1 MMKYFIPILLVLFAA
16 NANGKSLK
24 DQLNQALQPK
34 TAGSAPAAAGNVSQT
49 DASSGIKEALAQGV
63 SASIAKLGT
72 TDGFL
77 KDQAVKVLVPKKLRS
92 MSDAA
97 RKFGAGKYVDQF
109 ETSMNRAAEQA
120 VPATAEVFG
129 NAIRQMSVSDA
140 LSIVRGEP
148 DAATQYFRR
157 TSGEQLKAKMLPIV
171 QQATAQTGVTQNF
184 KAMSDQSG
192 GLMGKLGGGDAV
204 DLDSY
209 VTDKALDGLFF
220 YIASKERD
228 IRANPLQAGS
238 SLLARVFGKK

>member
-1 MMKYFIPILLVLFAA
+1 MKFCIPIVLTLLAS
-16 NANGKSLK
+16 NADAKSLK

-34 TAGSAPAAAGNVSQT
+34 TNSAAPVASGIVSQA

-63 SASIAKLGT
+63 TASIAKLGT

-92 MSDAA
+92 VSDTA
-97 RKFGAGKYVDQF
+97 RKLGAGKYVDQF
-109 ETSMNRAAEQA
+109 ETSMNRAAEKA

-129 NAIRQMSVSDA
+129 QAIRQMSVSDA
-140 LSIVRGEP
+140 LAIVRGDP

-157 TSGEQLKAKMLPIV
+157 TSGDQLKAKMLPIV

-184 KAMSDQSG
+184 KAMSDKSG
-192 GLMGKLGGGDAV
+192 GLIGKLGGGEAM

-238 SLLARVFGKK
+238 TLLARVFGKK